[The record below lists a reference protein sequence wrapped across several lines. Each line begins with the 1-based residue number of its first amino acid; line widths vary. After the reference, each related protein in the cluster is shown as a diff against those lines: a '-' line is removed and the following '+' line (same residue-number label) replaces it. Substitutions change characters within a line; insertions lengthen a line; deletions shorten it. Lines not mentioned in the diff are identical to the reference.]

1 MYSDNLGLLYKS
13 AKDAKLDTK
22 LRHLRTDWDGML
34 DELLDEEDDD
44 IIQLE
49 EPTTALEF
57 YEEIQLFRRSLAQ
70 ILEQA
75 RDIVPNPSLYKFVHY
90 HQPTGSGA
98 DLGSHTPSNLWR
110 RLDSYLQDMPDD
122 ERPEGGVSNLISGWK
137 RTLDRR
143 DKVEKKA
150 TLGIGQEDIPVTTDD
165 ITQELSSQEQADL
178 DIFDL
183 HEGGGMVYLM
193 PPPTQL

>member
-22 LRHLRTDWDGML
+22 LRHSRTDWDGML
-34 DELLDEEDDD
+34 DELPDEEDDD

-57 YEEIQLFRRSLAQ
+57 HEEIQLFRRSLAQ

-110 RLDSYLQDMPDD
+110 RLDSYLQDRPDD
-122 ERPEGGVSNLISGWK
+122 KCPEGGVSNLISG
-137 RTLDRR
+137 
-143 DKVEKKA
+143 
-150 TLGIGQEDIPVTTDD
+150 
-165 ITQELSSQEQADL
+165 
-178 DIFDL
+178 
-183 HEGGGMVYLM
+183 
-193 PPPTQL
+193 